1 MSAEIDQ
8 LKEFELFTG
17 LSKENLKEVAR
28 LTEIRL
34 YSEGDLIFTEG
45 REAESLYLILQGKV
59 SLEKDV
65 QLGRTGTPRKATLT
79 VLGAGQA
86 LGWSSLVPPFEY
98 TSSGVCLE
106 AATLVVVPGQ
116 SLLQLM
122 KEKPDLG
129 MLILGRI
136 SSLIRER
143 MSNATERLSYFLSI
157 VSHELKRPMAAVEN
171 YLQIMLGGYA
181 GELNPKQIR
190 LLERSTL
197 RLIDLRNLISDI
209 LDFARLQPEQIQADF
224 DYVDPAEIG
233 AEAIEEVRLAA
244 SQKNIRLKAIG
255 PSDIQSIVGA
265 HRRLRQVISNLLANA
280 IKFSPENST
289 VTLSARE
296 SEEGLLVEVIDEG
309 VGIPQ
314 EDQEHI
320 FEDFFRA
327 SNVKEIGGTGLG
339 LSIAKK
345 IIEAHQGTITVESPY
360 AEGQPGS
367 KFSVFIPRGLP
378 LLGALGSLDQRQG
391 ERRNTEDI
399 ESAPQ
404 STAMG
409 SES

>member
-1 MSAEIDQ
+1 MSAEINQ
-8 LKEFELFTG
+8 LQEFELFMG

-34 YSEGDLIFTEG
+34 YSEGDLIFSEG

-98 TSSGVCLE
+98 TSSGVCME

-339 LSIAKK
+339 LSIAEK